1 MKSSIVRDLATGK
14 DGEISV
20 LNLLNSGS
28 ILAKLNEDKAVR
40 SYYDIIAMLDTEF
53 TIEVK
58 NDIYAAKS
66 GNIAIEIYNP
76 KSEKLSGLC
85 ATKSDIWVHIVDGK
99 HWFTATNLLK
109 TFVNIHKPKRIID
122 KAGDGNATIYLYDV
136 DIILPAIFICMNDK
150 DKKQLQAD
158 IKGLLKHNGV

>member
-1 MKSSIVRDLATGK
+1 MQIVRDLAIGK

-20 LNLLNSGS
+20 VNLLNNAS

-40 SYYDIIAMLDTEF
+40 SYYDIVAILDREF

-58 NDIYAAKS
+58 NDIYAARS

-85 ATKSDIWVHIVDGK
+85 ATKSDIWVHIVGGR
-99 HWFTATNLLK
+99 HWFTATALLK

-136 DIILPAIFICMNDK
+136 DIILPAIFVCMDGKEKK
-150 DKKQLQAD
+150 DLQAE
-158 IKGLLKHNGV
+158 IKTLLKHNGV

>member
-1 MKSSIVRDLATGK
+1 MAKIVRDLAIGK

-20 LNLLNSGS
+20 VNLLNAGA
-28 ILAKLNEDKAVR
+28 ILAKLNEDKAMR
-40 SYYDIIAMLDTEF
+40 SHYDIIAMLDTEF

-85 ATKSDIWVHIVDGK
+85 ATKSDIWVHIVGGR
-99 HWFTATNLLK
+99 HWFTATPLLK

-136 DIILPAIFICMNDK
+136 DLILPAIFICMDGK
-150 DKKQLQAD
+150 DKKALQTD
-158 IKGLLKHNGV
+158 IKALLKHNGV